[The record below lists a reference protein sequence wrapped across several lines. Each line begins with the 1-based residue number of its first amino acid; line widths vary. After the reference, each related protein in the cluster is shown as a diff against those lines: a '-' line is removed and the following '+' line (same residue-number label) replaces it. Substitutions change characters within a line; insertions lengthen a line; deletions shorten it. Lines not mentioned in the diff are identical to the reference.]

1 MHGVLRR
8 WPVCPARLAPSQ
20 FSFLVCGLVRC
31 CPTAAVHTRQAGR
44 QEPAKHCFL
53 LPGFLT
59 YIVCVRACVRAQLAC
74 TARHLSSRW
83 LRSIALYACHRD
95 AGAPCVHASRFWCAD
110 PSSVLLAYCFSCCM
124 RSHIRV
130 HANAQECAGCGAV
143 LRLGKLLALWGT
155 DACGCACCEVLIQA
169 WCCWCWGAASA
180 FVVPCRCGSLPQSSK
195 PPMLRQG

>member
-1 MHGVLRR
+1 MACLPSTSCSQSVFIFGVWVGQML
-8 WPVCPARLAPSQ
+8 PY
-20 FSFLVCGLVRC
+20 CGS
-31 CPTAAVHTRQAGR
+31 AHQAGR
-44 QEPAKHCFL
+44 ETGTSQAL
-53 LPGFLT
+53 LPAAWVSDV
-59 YIVCVRACVRAQLAC
+59 YCVCACVRACVPSWLAQHGICLPVGSEVLHSMLVTGMLGHPVC
-74 TARHLSSRW
+74 TPV
-83 LRSIALYACHRD
+83 D
-95 AGAPCVHASRFWCAD
+95 FWCAD

-124 RSHIRV
+124 LSHIRV

-143 LRLGKLLALWGT
+143 SRLGKLLALWGT